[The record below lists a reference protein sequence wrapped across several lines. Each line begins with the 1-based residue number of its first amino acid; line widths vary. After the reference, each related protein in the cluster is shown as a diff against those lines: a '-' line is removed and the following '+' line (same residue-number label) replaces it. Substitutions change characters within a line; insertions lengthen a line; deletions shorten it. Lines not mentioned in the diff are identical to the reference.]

1 MKLIHLHIEN
11 FGILSDYDYRFEEGL
26 NVIKE
31 ENGFGKTS
39 LGAFIKVMFYG
50 FENEGKSKA
59 KRERL
64 KYLPWQGGIYGGS
77 LQFEHGGKEYKL
89 TRSFGEDKKKDS
101 FELTDAL
108 TKLESQDFD
117 SETIGETI
125 FDINGESFART
136 LFISQNEYNHTS
148 FTDIDAKIGNLV
160 EAADDLGSHDQA
172 MKQLEKQKDEI
183 GTYRRG
189 ALKEIKLELDDLK
202 NKLLGKT
209 GIENAMKDTEAEI
222 HACDQSILKK
232 KEKAASIQEQM
243 GQVAKIQDRHKNQKA
258 YETLLA
264 SYKDSK
270 EKYLQERSFFP
281 GEVPDA
287 GETSLAMEEARKLKF
302 LNAKMEDNLLSES
315 QAKALNELE
324 EKYKDLDFGEEDLG
338 QVRKLQ
344 NFWSGEREELKDRI
358 RQRSLSKAEADQSL
372 DAKKKSLLIGIIFF
386 ALGISWWIALPN
398 MKIFG
403 VAFLVL
409 GIGRIV
415 SGKYKS
421 DCNLK
426 ERKKQAAYANLKDE
440 ERLSYMEK
448 EVRDFLAKYHSSY
461 SEANVLLDLN
471 KIIEDFKTLE
481 SYRDTKKVYEQARS
495 QYEVTMKKI
504 ASFLEGYGFPFSKD
518 LEGELD
524 EIKEHLSSCQIH
536 EAIYITNKTKK
547 ENFERDHEEYEE
559 FLAPA
564 RELEEDALGKL
575 TRENKRLSDEIAGL
589 EKQRMVLD
597 QKLNDLNDSYNEIC
611 ECEERMQVL
620 KERKAAYTEKK
631 KILEKAMEHLE
642 IAKNNLNAKYAAPI
656 EGALKGYFAHLA
668 EGSDIVIEIDAKR
681 QVLIKEKGASRPQ
694 ESMSSGYRDLIDLC
708 YRFALAKAMYPEGHV
723 LLILDDPFS
732 NLDEEKLQKGLNLIR
747 QLSEVNQV
755 LYFTCHNSR
764 SIQEK

>member
-50 FENEGKSKA
+50 FENEGKAKA

-209 GIENAMKDTEAEI
+209 GIENAMRDTEAEI

-232 KEKAASIQEQM
+232 KEEAASVQEQM

-287 GETSLAMEEARKLKF
+287 GEVSLAMEEARKLKS
-302 LNAKMEDNLLSES
+302 LYTKMEDNLLSES
-315 QAKALNELE
+315 QAKDLNELE

-338 QVRKLQ
+338 QVRKFQ
-344 NFWSGEREELKDRI
+344 DFWCGEREELKDRI
-358 RQRSLSKAEADQSL
+358 RQRSLSNAEADQSL

-409 GIGRIV
+409 GIGGIV

-426 ERKKQAAYANLKDE
+426 ESKKQAADANLKDE

-481 SYRDTKKVYEQARS
+481 SYRDTKNVYEQARS

-504 ASFLEGYGFPFSKD
+504 AAFLEGYGFPFSKD

-547 ENFERDHEEYEE
+547 ENFERDHEEYQE

-589 EKQRMVLD
+589 EKQRLVLD
-597 QKLNDLNDSYNEIC
+597 RKLNDLNESYNEIC

-620 KERKAAYTEKK
+620 KERKVACTEKK

-656 EGALKGYFAHLA
+656 EGALKDYFAHLA
-668 EGSDIVIEIDAKR
+668 EGSDIVIDIDAKR

-694 ESMSSGYRDLIDLC
+694 ECMSSGYRDLIDLC

-732 NLDEEKLQKGLNLIR
+732 NLDEEKLQKGLKLIR

>member
-50 FENEGKSKA
+50 FENEGKLKA

-189 ALKEIKLELDDLK
+189 ALKEIKRELDDLK
-202 NKLLGKT
+202 NKLLGKS

-232 KEKAASIQEQM
+232 KEEAASIQEQM

-315 QAKALNELE
+315 QAKALNALE

-536 EAIYITNKTKK
+536 EDLYITNKTKK

-589 EKQRMVLD
+589 EKQRMILD

-656 EGALKGYFAHLA
+656 EGALKDYFAHLA